1 MRRKQI
7 EVYLVTLGS
16 SLFLL
21 GILILPIRVW
31 AAPLTPPMAPQ
42 IAPRSAYSIMQ
53 STQLT
58 ATLTITA
65 TPSVTVT
72 PPISDLP
79 LSETPGV
86 TPTLTLTSTPP
97 HTPTAQV
104 TPTTAPTPT
113 ATSEPVLPTT
123 SPTSESAGLGAW
135 LANNAVL
142 FAGIMVGLLG
152 LLFLGLL
159 FVLFGRRKKRVP
171 QRTGTRP
178 ITPLKPAAP
187 PVAPTPACI
196 TYTDTEGKVQTC
208 ELNPEGMTIGRAAD
222 NQLVIGST
230 FPGGETV
237 SQHHARILRKGEDW
251 IVTDLNSANG
261 IYVNERRTGRNLL
274 QDGWRLALGAVI
286 FTFRAGKGD

>member
-7 EVYLVTLGS
+7 EVYLITLGL

-21 GILILPIRVW
+21 GILILPFRVW
-31 AAPLTPPMAPQ
+31 AAPLIPPMAP
-42 IAPRSAYSIMQ
+42 RSAHSIMQ

-58 ATLTITA
+58 TTPTITV
-65 TPSVTVT
+65 TPSVTAT

-79 LSETPGV
+79 VPETPMV
-86 TPTLTLTSTPP
+86 TPTLTLTSTPSP
-97 HTPTAQV
+97 TPTAQV

-113 ATSEPVLPTT
+113 VTSEPVLPTA
-123 SPTSESAGLGAW
+123 SPTPESVGFGAW

-159 FVLFGRRKKRVP
+159 FVLFGRRKKRIP

-178 ITPLKPAAP
+178 ITPLKPATP

-208 ELNPEGMTIGRAAD
+208 ELNPQGLTIGRAAD

-230 FPGGETV
+230 FPGWETV

-274 QDGWRLALGAVI
+274 RDGWSLALGAVI
-286 FTFRAGKGD
+286 FTFRAAKGD